1 MTRFD
6 VNTKK
11 KKKKK
16 ISCDTASPTLMPLFA
31 FVDRDFSFYRRSMKF
46 LFFNFS
52 TEFSIEIRV
61 TVINDFHRVF
71 FSFYQTFEIEFLSKV
86 SFSLRA
92 KSLIL

>member
-1 MTRFD
+1 ME
-6 VNTKK
+6 
-11 KKKKK
+11 
-16 ISCDTASPTLMPLFA
+16 
-31 FVDRDFSFYRRSMKF
+31 F